1 MERSRLKQIIKE
13 ELDRALREGESG
25 RLKTKPPSEVS
36 RTPNGGEVW
45 TKAKSGDM
53 YLVIGIPDIDPG
65 DSNEDWTATAELMK
79 AGQKSTKEVEMRAGE
94 WHFAKKLE
102 QF

>member
-13 ELDRALREGESG
+13 ELDRALSET
-25 RLKTKPPSEVS
+25 RLKTKPPSRLS

-45 TKAKSGDM
+45 TEAGSDDR
-53 YLVIGIPDIDPG
+53 YLVVGIPDIDPG

-79 AGQKSTKEVEMRAGE
+79 VGHTKEVEMKAGE

>member
-13 ELDRALREGESG
+13 ELDQALREA
-25 RLKTKPPSEVS
+25 RLKTKPPSKGS
-36 RTPNGGEVW
+36 RTPNEGEIW
-45 TKAKSGDM
+45 KDEKGDM
-53 YLVIGIPDIDPG
+53 YLVVGIPNIDPG
-65 DSNEDWTATAELMK
+65 DSNEDWTATAELMQV
-79 AGQKSTKEVEMRAGE
+79 GQKGTKEMKAGE

>member
-13 ELDRALREGESG
+13 ELDRALSEI
-25 RLKTKPPSEVS
+25 RLKTKPPSEAS

-45 TKAKSGDM
+45 IKAKSGEK
-53 YLVIGIPDIDPG
+53 YLVIGIPDIDPS

-79 AGQKSTKEVEMRAGE
+79 ASTKEVVMRAGE
-94 WHFAKKLE
+94 WTFAKKLE

>member
-1 MERSRLKQIIKE
+1 MERSRLNQIIKE
-13 ELDRALREGESG
+13 ELDRALREGG
-25 RLKTKPPSEVS
+25 RLKTKPPSKGS

-45 TKAKSGDM
+45 TEAESGDM
-53 YLVIGIPDIDPG
+53 YLVVGIPNIDPG

-79 AGQKSTKEVEMRAGE
+79 AGQKDTKNVEMRAGE

-102 QF
+102 EF

>member
-13 ELDRALREGESG
+13 ELDRALRESESG
-25 RLKTKPPSEVS
+25 RLKTKPPTEAS
-36 RTPNGGEVW
+36 RTPNDGEVW
-45 TKAKSGDM
+45 TKSGGM
-53 YLVIGIPDIDPG
+53 YLVVGIPDIDPG
-65 DSNEDWTATAELMK
+65 DSNEDWTATAKLRK
-79 AGQKSTKEVEMRAGE
+79 LARSTKEVEMRAGE